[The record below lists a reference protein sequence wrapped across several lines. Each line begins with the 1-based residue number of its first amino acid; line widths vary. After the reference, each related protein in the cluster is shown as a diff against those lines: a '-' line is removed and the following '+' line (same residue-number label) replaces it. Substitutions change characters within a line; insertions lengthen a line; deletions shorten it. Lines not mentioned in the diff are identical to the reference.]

1 MSTFQLVT
9 SLEIIF
15 SFRYLFLCF
24 RNRILSLLSVVRLNK
39 NVAVENMNRLTQH
52 GHHCAITPLFHLCM
66 TVKTN
71 ILLLLCKITA
81 FMRTLKC
88 NLYMKMNITM
98 LTIMTLGQ
106 HCWRIYS
113 QKKPPPLNNFC
124 TIAHK
129 PYQEDIVQHHDLGQM
144 DVECP
149 ECKALH
155 WSVERNSKQQFG
167 VCCDSGQV
175 HLPLLSKP
183 PQAMSSLYTSVGN
196 PLAEKF
202 RDNIT
207 QYNAAFAFTS
217 LGVDVD
223 TVYKSLWP

>member
-1 MSTFQLVT
+1 
-9 SLEIIF
+9 
-15 SFRYLFLCF
+15 
-24 RNRILSLLSVVRLNK
+24 
-39 NVAVENMNRLTQH
+39 
-52 GHHCAITPLFHLCM
+52 
-66 TVKTN
+66 
-71 ILLLLCKITA
+71 
-81 FMRTLKC
+81 
-88 NLYMKMNITM
+88 
-98 LTIMTLGQ
+98 
-106 HCWRIYS
+106 
-113 QKKPPPLNNFC
+113 
-124 TIAHK
+124 
-129 PYQEDIVQHHDLGQM
+129 M

-183 PQAMSSLYTSVGN
+183 PQALSSLYTSVGN

-223 TVYKSLWP
+223 TRINHYGPKHWVFRIHGNLRHHSGALEPSDDVAPSYSQLYLYDPTISLQHRANRNPNLSPDTMRTLQDLLNTFNPYQQIYQHAHEVL